1 MKRQAVL
8 ALLAAMV
15 CQNTLQAQTWSLTQC
30 IDHAL
35 AHSIT
40 VKQSDNSLKKQSVQ
54 LSTARN
60 QRLPDLSASASENVS
75 FGRGLTSDNT
85 YSRRNTATTSFSLNT
100 SVPIFTGFRIPNNV
114 RINRLNLLAAVADLE
129 KAKND
134 IRVQVAQAYV
144 QILYDMEISD
154 VAHRQVSIDSV
165 QVARLQALLDVGK
178 ASQVQLSQQKA
189 TLAKSQLTA
198 TQADNKRHLSLL
210 ALTQLLE
217 LPSPEGF
224 SIVRPEVQDSV
235 ADESALTPDMIY
247 YEAASF
253 RPEIEAQN
261 LRLNAANRNIAVAK
275 APLYPQLSFSAGLGS
290 SYYDTSGKPDDDF
303 GMQLRN
309 NFSQHVGLSLTYSI
323 FNRFQTRNAIRSA
336 RIDYQNQMLALEK
349 TKKTLYKEIQQAYY
363 NMVAAQQKLHSS
375 SQARH
380 SAADAFQLM
389 SAKYELGNATIT
401 EFNESKNTYLKA
413 ESDLTQAR
421 YEYLFQ
427 HALILFYRGKELKF

>member
-1 MKRQAVL
+1 
-8 ALLAAMV
+8 MV

-165 QVARLQALLDVGK
+165 QVARLQAADRH
-178 ASQVQLSQQKA
+178 SSRQQA
-189 TLAKSQLTA
+189 A
-198 TQADNKRHLSLL
+198 
-210 ALTQLLE
+210 
-217 LPSPEGF
+217 
-224 SIVRPEVQDSV
+224 SV
-235 ADESALTPDMIY
+235 A
-247 YEAASF
+247 
-253 RPEIEAQN
+253 
-261 LRLNAANRNIAVAK
+261 
-275 APLYPQLSFSAGLGS
+275 
-290 SYYDTSGKPDDDF
+290 
-303 GMQLRN
+303 
-309 NFSQHVGLSLTYSI
+309 
-323 FNRFQTRNAIRSA
+323 A
-336 RIDYQNQMLALEK
+336 RAHA
-349 TKKTLYKEIQQAYY
+349 TTGT
-363 NMVAAQQKLHSS
+363 
-375 SQARH
+375 
-380 SAADAFQLM
+380 AF
-389 SAKYELGNATIT
+389 A
-401 EFNESKNTYLKA
+401 
-413 ESDLTQAR
+413 
-421 YEYLFQ
+421 
-427 HALILFYRGKELKF
+427 

>member
-1 MKRQAVL
+1 
-8 ALLAAMV
+8 MV

-290 SYYDTSGKPDDDF
+290 SYYDTSGDF
-303 GMQLRN
+303 GMQLRH
-309 NFSQHVGLSLTYSI
+309 NFS
-323 FNRFQTRNAIRSA
+323 
-336 RIDYQNQMLALEK
+336 
-349 TKKTLYKEIQQAYY
+349 
-363 NMVAAQQKLHSS
+363 
-375 SQARH
+375 
-380 SAADAFQLM
+380 
-389 SAKYELGNATIT
+389 
-401 EFNESKNTYLKA
+401 
-413 ESDLTQAR
+413 
-421 YEYLFQ
+421 
-427 HALILFYRGKELKF
+427 

>member
-1 MKRQAVL
+1 
-8 ALLAAMV
+8 
-15 CQNTLQAQTWSLTQC
+15 
-30 IDHAL
+30 
-35 AHSIT
+35 
-40 VKQSDNSLKKQSVQ
+40 
-54 LSTARN
+54 
-60 QRLPDLSASASENVS
+60 
-75 FGRGLTSDNT
+75 
-85 YSRRNTATTSFSLNT
+85 
-100 SVPIFTGFRIPNNV
+100 
-114 RINRLNLLAAVADLE
+114 
-129 KAKND
+129 
-134 IRVQVAQAYV
+134 
-144 QILYDMEISD
+144 
-154 VAHRQVSIDSV
+154 
-165 QVARLQALLDVGK
+165 
-178 ASQVQLSQQKA
+178 
-189 TLAKSQLTA
+189 
-198 TQADNKRHLSLL
+198 
-210 ALTQLLE
+210 
-217 LPSPEGF
+217 
-224 SIVRPEVQDSV
+224 VQDSV

-261 LRLNAANRNIAVAK
+261 LRLNAANRNITVAK

-303 GMQLRN
+303 GMQLRH